1 MCSSNLC
8 EFTSILL
15 HELNKKIS
23 VRSTYFKCQNKNWIL
38 YFLIYSGG
46 IFILLHSLIV
56 KNFPDI
62 SGWHRSTC
70 LDKLDVG
77 ELLWDLTI
85 LVERHKLHLNCK
97 LKPLFFPLSDANRL
111 KNSEKWSNLCLN
123 LASCSSSA
131 TILLQK
137 NVLVI
142 ILFLKNKLVFN

>member
-1 MCSSNLC
+1 M
-8 EFTSILL
+8 
-15 HELNKKIS
+15 
-23 VRSTYFKCQNKNWIL
+23 
-38 YFLIYSGG
+38 
-46 IFILLHSLIV
+46 LHSLIV

-137 NVLVI
+137 KCFSNYSFFKDYLLSESKNYVAI
-142 ILFLKNKLVFN
+142 IITIMMQDDEFIKVPGVNRKWLKKWT